1 MLGYMAQYPGSVAFY
16 LLLVAVCCLLA
27 RAAEELEKPQ
37 PLIAAVVVLTV
48 MCLGLGLWL
57 DLTQRHTAREYLDAL
72 DVVRREVLENRM
84 DSAAHEQAY
93 LHARWQY
100 DAGWLNF
107 LIGHHHTRAVTSA
120 MLHLSTALEQRWRDE
135 TLRALDEVVNALS
148 EVESSDFATLEN
160 IL

>member
-1 MLGYMAQYPGSVAFY
+1 MRR
-16 LLLVAVCCLLA
+16 AVT
-27 RAAEELEKPQ
+27 
-37 PLIAAVVVLTV
+37 LIVVLTV
-48 MCLGLGLWL
+48 LCLGLGLWL

-72 DVVRREVLENRM
+72 DVVRTEVLENRM

-120 MLHLSTALEQRWRDE
+120 MLHLSTALGGAGGMRPCARW
-135 TLRALDEVVNALS
+135 TG
-148 EVESSDFATLEN
+148 
-160 IL
+160 

>member
-1 MLGYMAQYPGSVAFY
+1 MRR
-16 LLLVAVCCLLA
+16 AVT
-27 RAAEELEKPQ
+27 
-37 PLIAAVVVLTV
+37 LIVVLTAL
-48 MCLGLGLWL
+48 CLGLGLWL
-57 DLTQRHTAREYLDAL
+57 DLES
-72 DVVRREVLENRM
+72 RM
-84 DSAAHEQAY
+84 EAAAHEQAY

-120 MLHLSTALEQRWRDE
+120 MLHLSTALEQRWQDE
-135 TLRALDEVVNALS
+135 SLRALDEAVDALS

>member
-1 MLGYMAQYPGSVAFY
+1 MRR
-16 LLLVAVCCLLA
+16 AVT
-27 RAAEELEKPQ
+27 
-37 PLIAAVVVLTV
+37 LIVVLTV
-48 MCLGLGLWL
+48 LCLGLGLWL

-72 DVVRREVLENRM
+72 DVVRTEVLENRM

-107 LIGHHHTRAVTSA
+107 LIGHHHTRAVTYA

-135 TLRALDEVVNALS
+135 TLRALDEAVDALG
-148 EVESSDFATLEN
+148 EGESSDFATLEN

>member
-1 MLGYMAQYPGSVAFY
+1 MPLG
-16 LLLVAVCCLLA
+16 
-27 RAAEELEKPQ
+27 EL
-37 PLIAAVVVLTV
+37 
-48 MCLGLGLWL
+48 
-57 DLTQRHTAREYLDAL
+57 
-72 DVVRREVLENRM
+72 
-84 DSAAHEQAY
+84 
-93 LHARWQY
+93 
-100 DAGWLNF
+100 

>member
-1 MLGYMAQYPGSVAFY
+1 MR
-16 LLLVAVCCLLA
+16 
-27 RAAEELEKPQ
+27 RAIT
-37 PLIAAVVVLTV
+37 LIVVLTV

-72 DVVRREVLENRM
+72 DVVRTEVLENRM

-120 MLHLSTALEQRWRDE
+120 MLISAPNCLACWAMISINPCPEPA
-135 TLRALDEVVNALS
+135 AKPG
-148 EVESSDFATLEN
+148 
-160 IL
+160 

>member
-1 MLGYMAQYPGSVAFY
+1 MRR
-16 LLLVAVCCLLA
+16 AVT
-27 RAAEELEKPQ
+27 
-37 PLIAAVVVLTV
+37 LIVVLTAL
-48 MCLGLGLWL
+48 CLGLGLWL

-72 DVVRREVLENRM
+72 DVIRTEVLESCM
-84 DSAAHEQAY
+84 EAAAHEQAY

-120 MLHLSTALEQRWRDE
+120 MLHLSTALEQRWQDE
-135 TLRALDEVVNALS
+135 SLRALDEAVDALS